1 MASSKVSFDTVRD
14 IGLAFPGVEETMAYG
29 MPALKIRRELLA
41 CIPASRSVEPH
52 SLVVRISL
60 QDRAELLAA
69 DPAVYYLTDHYESF
83 DGVLVRLS
91 RITPDGLQGLLGMA
105 YKYVTRA
112 GQRSPAYK
120 RKTR

>member
-14 IGLAFPGVEETMAYG
+14 IGLAFPGVEETTAYG

>member
-1 MASSKVSFDTVRD
+1 MASSKVSFDTVRE
-14 IGLAFPGVEETMAYG
+14 IGLAFPGVKETMAYG

-120 RKTR
+120 RK